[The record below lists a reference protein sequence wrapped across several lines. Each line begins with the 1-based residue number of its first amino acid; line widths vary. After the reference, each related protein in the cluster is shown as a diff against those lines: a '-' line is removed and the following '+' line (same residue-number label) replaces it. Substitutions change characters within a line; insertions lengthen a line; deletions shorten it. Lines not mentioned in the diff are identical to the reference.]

1 VFAVD
6 AMLPGTY
13 QVFMTDPAKRS
24 RRYYVDVSPR
34 GHAVLKVDWR
44 RDAAFELPTA
54 DRRRVGFT
62 FASLVD
68 RRNEAAYAGYLAS
81 LVPGALAVVVGRI
94 KWDGKDAMIGAM
106 YSPGESAPY
115 QVGVVLG
122 IDMPAARELA
132 AFLTYPAKP
141 APHVIVLTAPPW
153 ADTVPAGSAREAP
166 MPQSAKWLFVGALAA
181 IAVGATLYAIDE
193 APDRQ
198 TAPYGLAVGAAGVA
212 SLGVGV
218 GIWLLARPGRAGT
231 TTAAATS
238 GDVMVGWIGRF

>member
-1 VFAVD
+1 
-6 AMLPGTY
+6 
-13 QVFMTDPAKRS
+13 
-24 RRYYVDVSPR
+24 
-34 GHAVLKVDWR
+34 
-44 RDAAFELPTA
+44 
-54 DRRRVGFT
+54 
-62 FASLVD
+62 
-68 RRNEAAYAGYLAS
+68 
-81 LVPGALAVVVGRI
+81 
-94 KWDGKDAMIGAM
+94 
-106 YSPGESAPY
+106 
-115 QVGVVLG
+115 
-122 IDMPAARELA
+122 
-132 AFLTYPAKP
+132 
-141 APHVIVLTAPPW
+141 
-153 ADTVPAGSAREAP
+153 